1 MNRAVEWMIKER
13 GVKYFY
19 HFTPFANLGN
29 IRALGIIPK
38 KDVKVALWGGKSV
51 LLFPRMIKD

>member
-1 MNRAVEWMIKER
+1 MNRAVEWMIKES

-19 HFTPFANLGN
+19 HFTPFANLSS

-38 KDVKVALWGGKSV
+38 DDVKVALWGESV
-51 LLFPRMIKD
+51 LLFQRMIKD

>member
-19 HFTPFANLGN
+19 HFTPFAKLGS

-38 KDVKVALWGGKSV
+38 K
-51 LLFPRMIKD
+51 M